1 MARWGNDSGKAH
13 INNELDVEILFK
25 WSRRD
30 GLEPEI
36 ADLKDWK
43 SNNEDACNCGWCPP
57 VRLRTV
63 FSKFPG
69 QCAVTLAMVDND
81 LRKRTRSFP
90 REGAFEPLQGRR
102 RMSDDLVVLH
112 DAERLR
118 ERAKQAREV
127 ARKSK
132 DSGAKR
138 LLIALAE
145 NFERLAEHATNEM
158 PAAPSQTAA
167 ASP

>member
-1 MARWGNDSGKAH
+1 MLAS
-13 INNELDVEILFK
+13 
-25 WSRRD
+25 
-30 GLEPEI
+30 
-36 ADLKDWK
+36 
-43 SNNEDACNCGWCPP
+43 GWCPS

-63 FSKFPG
+63 FSKLPG

-90 REGAFEPLQGRR
+90 RKGAFEPLQGRR
-102 RMSDDLVVLH
+102 RMSDLH

-145 NFERLAEHATNEM
+145 NFERLAEHATNEI
-158 PAAPSQTAA
+158 PAAPSQTAP